1 MKMTREEMLNLIKT
15 AVGKLDNEWNRMALK
30 SQNKMNNYYGEL
42 VELAFRGRIK
52 PELIEGFRKAVK
64 GASSLEEVSERALE
78 YILKH
83 KPK

>member
-1 MKMTREEMLNLIKT
+1 MTREEMLNLIKT

>member
-1 MKMTREEMLNLIKT
+1 MTREEMLNLIKT

-64 GASSLEEVSERALE
+64 GASSIEEVSERALE